1 MAGRADVRRNG
12 STNAELACVGNSMR
26 SVCSLSSLSF
36 LWECSV
42 KKENL
47 RVRSNRLR
55 VPEGG
60 RSYDRQQTPNVSNS
74 LHNTSVCAN
83 KAEHDEMET
92 GSRTVFYLLHQFAQ
106 PRLAWFSQQSQLAAL
121 HEGYRW
127 AARPPRQWPRAS
139 RPHGKAFVKKIFT
152 HPWSSRCIVFSPS
165 FWGPVPRKPS
175 IGMRSQRLRLRC
187 CSGRESTSV
196 CSPYS
201 IFSLPCSPHFLTF
214 FIASPSLTPSRNND
228 RPLQFVAGN
237 ANTGEDVVLS
247 VGRSG
252 PNRTLTDSSAYSTV
266 IEHPTAHV
274 LKQTHAST
282 TDDWGLHTHRIPA
295 DSEQPQCR

>member
-1 MAGRADVRRNG
+1 M
-12 STNAELACVGNSMR
+12 
-26 SVCSLSSLSF
+26 
-36 LWECSV
+36 
-42 KKENL
+42 
-47 RVRSNRLR
+47 
-55 VPEGG
+55 
-60 RSYDRQQTPNVSNS
+60 
-74 LHNTSVCAN
+74 
-83 KAEHDEMET
+83 
-92 GSRTVFYLLHQFAQ
+92 FYLLHQFAQ

-295 DSEQPQCR
+295 DSEQPQCRYCSDFQHLFLFVNSPLASFPFDNLSLHLHLYANTTCLALSCRSNNGVRMAHRYFPHCIHDQDHGRGDGCHCV